1 MTITVKMSKEDA
13 IAIPAQ
19 MLAEL
24 NLREGDQ
31 VKVVIEGDTLRLER
45 LDRFLQL
52 RGVYADD
59 ENFDRA
65 MELVDRGW
73 QEWTT
78 TPSA

>member
-24 NLREGDQ
+24 NLKEGDQ
-31 VKVVIEGDTLRLER
+31 VKVVIEGDTLRLGR

-65 MELVDRGW
+65 MELMDRAW

>member
-1 MTITVKMSKEDA
+1 MTITIKMSEEDA

-31 VKVVIEGDTLRLER
+31 VRVVIEGDTLRLER

-52 RGVYADD
+52 RGVYAND
-59 ENFDRA
+59 EKFDRA
-65 MELVDRGW
+65 MELMDRAW

>member
-1 MTITVKMSKEDA
+1 MTITVKLSNEDA

-24 NLREGDQ
+24 NLKEGDQ
-31 VKVVIEGDTLRLER
+31 VKVVVEGDTLRLER

-52 RGVYADD
+52 RGVYAND
-59 ENFDRA
+59 EDFDRA
-65 MELVDRGW
+65 MELMDRAW
-73 QEWTT
+73 QQWTT